1 MNSLKK
7 ITYNSP
13 VILTFTIISFA
24 ALMLNYITGG
34 WTNRMLFSVYRS
46 SMASP
51 LYFIRLIGHV
61 FGHGGWEHFSGN
73 MITLLLI
80 GPLLEEKYGS
90 LNIGILMLVTAVVTG
105 IVNILFF
112 PGTAL
117 LGASGIVFAL
127 IMLTSLSSMRGEGIP
142 LTFLIVAVFYF
153 GGQLYEG
160 LFVKNNIANL
170 THILGGILGCGFGF
184 VFKPKLGSAKYK

>member
-1 MNSLKK
+1 M
-7 ITYNSP
+7 
-13 VILTFTIISFA
+13 F
-24 ALMLNYITGG
+24 
-34 WTNRMLFSVYRS
+34 FSVYRS

-51 LYFIRLIGHV
+51 MYYIRLIGHV
-61 FGHGGWEHFSGN
+61 FGHSGWEHFSGN
-73 MITLLLI
+73 IITLLLI

-90 LNIGILMLVTAVVTG
+90 MNIGILLIVTAVLTG

-142 LTFLIVAVFYF
+142 LTFLIVAIFYF

-160 LFVKNNIANL
+160 LFIKNNIANL
-170 THILGGILGCGFGF
+170 THILGGILGCVFGF
-184 VFKPKLGSAKYK
+184 VFKPQISYRK

>member
-7 ITYNSP
+7 IKYNSP

-24 ALMLNYITGG
+24 ALLLNYITGG
-34 WTNRMLFSVYRS
+34 WTNRMFFSVYRS

-51 LYFIRLIGHV
+51 MYYIRLIGHV
-61 FGHGGWEHFSGN
+61 FGHSGWEHFSGN
-73 MITLLLI
+73 IITLLLI

-90 LNIGILMLVTAVVTG
+90 MNIGILLIVTAVLTG

-142 LTFLIVAVFYF
+142 LTFLIVAIFYF

-160 LFVKNNIANL
+160 LFIKNNIANL
-170 THILGGILGCGFGF
+170 THILGGILGCVFGF
-184 VFKPKLGSAKYK
+184 EIGRAHV

>member
-7 ITYNSP
+7 IKYNSP

-24 ALMLNYITGG
+24 ALLLNYITGG
-34 WTNRMLFSVYRS
+34 WTNRMFFSVYRS

-51 LYFIRLIGHV
+51 MYYIRLIGHV
-61 FGHGGWEHFSGN
+61 FGHSGWEHFSGN
-73 MITLLLI
+73 IITLLLI

-90 LNIGILMLVTAVVTG
+90 MNIGILLIVTAVLTG

-127 IMLTSLSSMRGEGIP
+127 IMLTSLSSMRCEGIP
-142 LTFLIVAVFYF
+142 LTFLIVAIFYF

-160 LFVKNNIANL
+160 LFIKNNIANL

-184 VFKPKLGSAKYK
+184 VFKPQISYRK

>member
-1 MNSLKK
+1 MNIIKK
-7 ITYNSP
+7 IKYNSP

-24 ALMLNYITGG
+24 ALILNYVTGG
-34 WTNRMLFSVYRS
+34 WTNRTFFSVYRS

-51 LYFIRLIGHV
+51 FYYIRLIGHV
-61 FGHGGWEHFSGN
+61 FGHGGFEHFSGN

-90 LNIGILMLVTAVVTG
+90 LNIGILMIATAVITG

-184 VFKPKLGSAKYK
+184 IFKPKISYQK

>member
-7 ITYNSP
+7 IKYNSP

-24 ALMLNYITGG
+24 ALLLNYITGG
-34 WTNRMLFSVYRS
+34 WTNRMFFSVYRS

-51 LYFIRLIGHV
+51 MYYIRLIGHV
-61 FGHGGWEHFSGN
+61 FGHSGWEHFSGN
-73 MITLLLI
+73 IITLLLI

-90 LNIGILMLVTAVVTG
+90 MNIGILLIVTAVLTG

-142 LTFLIVAVFYF
+142 LTFLIVAIFYF

-160 LFVKNNIANL
+160 LFIKNNIANL
-170 THILGGILGCGFGF
+170 THILGGILGCVFGF
-184 VFKPKLGSAKYK
+184 VFKPQISYRK

>member
-7 ITYNSP
+7 IKYNSP

-24 ALMLNYITGG
+24 ALLLNYITGG
-34 WTNRMLFSVYRS
+34 WTNHMFFSVYRS

-51 LYFIRLIGHV
+51 MYYIRLIGHV
-61 FGHGGWEHFSGN
+61 FGHSGWEHFSGN
-73 MITLLLI
+73 IITLLLI

-90 LNIGILMLVTAVVTG
+90 MNISILLIVTAVLTG

-142 LTFLIVAVFYF
+142 LTFLIVAIFYF

-160 LFVKNNIANL
+160 LFIKNNIANL

-184 VFKPKLGSAKYK
+184 VFKPQISYRK